1 MRERRSVDMKIKN
14 LGSDDAVSELVD
26 FSIILSIILLATA
39 IIVVAGYPL
48 IQHLQENQH
57 SENIVQSFQ
66 VLAPNINKV
75 VKGSAPSQ
83 SIELKMYGGS
93 LSVSSTSYME
103 INLKVWNSTN
113 GSYDTEI
120 FSKHIGT
127 IENNYKNTFVSYE
140 NTGIWS
146 RYENGQSIMKLEP
159 LFSFSDDI
167 LLIPFSSLSGSSS
180 ISGSGLVSVTA
191 NGGRRTIE
199 RYYNVSQVSISIKS
213 DYFKAWEKYLN
224 ESMEMPIENVD
235 WTNTTVNASKNYSP
249 DIDVFIVEAPMHI
262 TIN

>member
-1 MRERRSVDMKIKN
+1 MSAKRSVGMKRRN
-14 LGSDDAVSELVD
+14 LESDDAVSELVD

-93 LSVSSTSYME
+93 LSVTSVSYME
-103 INLKVWNSTN
+103 INMKVWNAAN
-113 GSYDTEI
+113 GSYDTET
-120 FSKHIGT
+120 FAKHIGT
-127 IENNYKNTFVSYE
+127 IENNYKDTYVCYE

-146 RYENGQSIMKLEP
+146 KYQNGHSLMKLEP
-159 LFSFSDDI
+159 LFSFSDNV
-167 LLIPFSSLSGSSS
+167 LLIPCSSLSGSSS
-180 ISGSGLVSVTA
+180 LSGTGLVSVTA

-199 RYYNVSQVSISIKS
+199 RHYNVSQVNISIKS
-213 DYFKAWEKYLN
+213 DYFEAWEKYLN
-224 ESMEMPIENVD
+224 ESMEMPVENVD
-235 WTNTTVNASKNYSP
+235 WTNSTVSTSRDYPSN
-249 DIDVFIVEAPMHI
+249 IDVFIVEAPMHI